1 MKIINFDKE
10 NSLVSQYMLEL
21 RDVSIQRDRMR
32 FRHNLQRI
40 GEIMAY
46 EISRSL
52 DYEEVPTATPL
63 GTATCRTIKD
73 QLVLGTILRAG
84 MPFHNGFLS
93 YFDYADN
100 AFVSA
105 YRKYKE
111 KDSFDIH
118 IEYIATPSLDGSSD
132 SLALKL
138 SIFAGSASLAPTSK
152 TKIPPQITNRMSC
165 PCSFGGRG
173 SFRFPVLPRRALRI
187 F

>member
-100 AFVSA
+100 AFDGCYYFNYDMVTINVEDSSGSLIGIIA
-105 YRKYKE
+105 LVFVLIGVIWYLIYRKKQKKIEKE
-111 KDSFDIH
+111 IQKK
-118 IEYIATPSLDGSSD
+118 IADRE
-132 SLALKL
+132 ALEAVK
-138 SIFAGSASLAPTSK
+138 GE
-152 TKIPPQITNRMSC
+152 
-165 PCSFGGRG
+165 
-173 SFRFPVLPRRALRI
+173 
-187 F
+187 